1 MANRRGK
8 KLKGT
13 AVYLTQKVYEAWADS
28 LTAKELSMLM
38 LPATFEDLLAVGHGD
53 RGRYSPISMQM
64 PGWWVDWY
72 KKLPLEDKF
81 RFAEILEIRLKNI
94 GLLGGVL

>member
-8 KLKGT
+8 RLKGT
-13 AVYLTQKVYEAWADS
+13 AVYLTQKTYNAWADS

-38 LPATFEDLLAVGHGD
+38 LPATLEDLLAVAPGD
-53 RGRYSPISMQM
+53 RGKYVPISMQM
-64 PGWWVDWY
+64 PGWWVAWY

-81 RFAEILEIRLKNI
+81 RFAEIIEKRLKSH
-94 GLLGGVL
+94 GLIGGVV